1 MQLASKLNPLGSDR
15 RFDRLDLVALAA
27 ILIVAAALR
36 LYGVDWDRGYCYTPH
51 PDERAILS
59 HVVELSLPSVMDLP
73 QLLDADE
80 SPWNPRWFPYGSFP
94 LYLLSMAASAYE
106 SVPGLPLYSPC
117 GDQHDLRA
125 LGRVISA
132 LADVGTVA
140 VVYLLARR
148 MYGRREAVL
157 GSLLVALA
165 VIHIQLS
172 HFFAVDTIATLCAVL
187 AVYFML
193 RVGSDGRMRDSI
205 LAGVFVGLGLATK
218 VSLLP
223 IFLAL
228 ATAHGVYVLGALRS
242 GRGRAPV
249 EGAALAAIAGLAA
262 AMAVSLAVLFVA
274 QPYMFL
280 DWARFSESVTEQS
293 EMVRRIRDYPY
304 TRQYIDT
311 IPYWY
316 QFRQLSTWGL
326 GWPLG
331 LLALAGLAYAAL
343 RGVRPRMGAVY
354 LAAGVAVPAAI
365 LILSSG
371 LPAIVLATAVA
382 SGALLATLAFRSHVS
397 WPAVIVLAWVVPYLL
412 ITGAFD
418 VKFLRYLVP
427 ITPFLVLFG
436 SRMLV
441 AGCDRLGK
449 GRGARPGRIAV
460 AAAAAVVVA
469 VAAFYAVAY
478 TAVYRDEHPGVRLSQ
493 WLNENAEPGSLVLME
508 HWEEGLP
515 DVGGFR
521 FERLPLYETDTET
534 KLRNLS
540 ADLAEADYLV
550 LFSNRLYGT
559 IPRLPE
565 RYPVST
571 EYYRLLF
578 DGGLGYELAEAMSSY
593 PRLAGVSFVDDSLAR
608 TDLATPAAIV
618 AARDAPVVLD
628 LGWADESFSVYDHPL
643 GLVFENVGRL
653 NAEAIRDRILEAAP
667 ADALERPPET
677 RPLGLLM
684 SPGHARSQREGGT
697 WTGIVRAGSWT
708 NDVPVL
714 AWLLAVQCIALVT
727 LPAAMLLFRPL
738 SDRGYLLA
746 KPLGILVVGLIV
758 WLLASLRWMEFG
770 RESVGVAVLSV
781 AAVSAVLLVLRRRE
795 LFDAIRRRWS
805 IFLVGEAVFMA
816 AFLAFV
822 LMRMVNPD
830 LWHSHLGGEK
840 PMDLAYLTAVLKSSY
855 MPPYD
860 PWFSDGY
867 LNYYYM
873 GQFLVAT
880 LIHATGI
887 EPGVAFNLA
896 VALFFALTVAGAFS
910 IVYNLA
916 EGTRLSRLRS
926 GVAAGHVTG
935 SRSAVLAGV
944 AGAFFV
950 AVIGNLDG
958 AIQVGQG
965 MWRVLVEN
973 APFGSFDFWRS
984 SRMMAPDPPGHE
996 ITEFPFFTFLFADL
1010 HAHMIAIP
1018 FTLLALGL
1026 ALALVLGA
1034 KSDRTGSRL
1043 GVSLHEVAV
1052 LAVLATTV
1060 GALRLINAW
1069 DFPTYLLV
1077 GAGAVFLAAYLR
1089 NGGPSLRVLV
1099 EAAVKSGAV
1108 FAVGYLVFLPYHLSY
1123 ETFFASVEPT
1133 TNQTVLWQF
1142 LAISGLFVFVIGSW
1156 AVVELAPTWGP
1167 RLEAVRRWAED
1178 TVAVENDLPE
1188 ADRRRIAALRAFAL
1202 SMAVVVVG
1210 FVVSLV
1216 VAGWIGSTV
1225 PFALGLGLMLL
1236 VIGLRRLAS
1245 TDADAPHLTFALLM
1259 SGAALALVVGLDF
1272 LRVEGD
1278 IDRMNSVFKFYI
1290 QVWVL
1295 LALAAAYLL
1304 WRLADRF
1311 GVSFVGASRGRK
1323 LWAAGLAALVLSG
1336 SVYTVLGTEDRND
1349 VRFEDAPL
1357 TLDGI
1362 AYMASVV
1369 YRDERGDIDL
1379 SADLEGIRWLRENAE
1394 GSPVVLEAS
1403 TPSQYRYRWN
1413 GRISVYTGLP
1423 TIAGWQW
1430 HQEQQRWDYQW
1441 AIRERIQD
1449 IDLIYETTDPEE
1461 ALSLLRKYDVGYV
1474 YVGELERISYPG
1486 GGLKKF
1492 DSELSGDLE
1501 KIEVNDQVTIYRVFD
1516 PERAAVPGAQVQQ
1529 CVVEMPS
1536 ESLADSAVDHRCA
1549 TRSGDSTFKGMR

>member
-27 ILIVAAALR
+27 IVLVAMVLR

-59 HVVELSLPSVMDLP
+59 HVAELSLPSVTNVGV
-73 QLLDADE
+73 LLDADE

-94 LYLLSMAASAYE
+94 LYLLSTAAAAYE
-106 SVPGLPLYSPC
+106 TVPGLPLYSPC
-117 GDQHDLRA
+117 GGGGHDLRA

-140 VVYLLARR
+140 VVYLLGRR
-148 MYGRREAVL
+148 MYGRREAIL
-157 GSLLVALA
+157 ASSLVALA

-193 RVGSDGRMRDSI
+193 RVASGGRLRDSI

-249 EGAALAAIAGLAA
+249 EGPAFAAIAGLAA
-262 AMAVSLAVLFVA
+262 ATAASLAVLFVA

-280 DWARFSESVTEQS
+280 DWSQFSESVSEQS

-304 TRQYIDT
+304 TRQYVDT

-316 QFRQLSTWGL
+316 HFRQLSAWGL

-331 LLALAGLAYAAL
+331 LLAGAGLAYAAL

-354 LAAGVAVPAAI
+354 LAAGVVVPAVI
-365 LILSSG
+365 LMMSGG
-371 LPAIVLATAVA
+371 LPAIVLAMAVGSA
-382 SGALLATLAFRSHVS
+382 ALVATLAFRSHVS

-418 VKFLRYLVP
+418 VKFLRYLLPV
-427 ITPFLVLFG
+427 TPFLVLFG
-436 SRMLV
+436 SRMLI
-441 AGCDRLGK
+441 AGWDRFGR
-449 GRGARPGRIAV
+449 GRGARAARIAV

-469 VAAFYAVAY
+469 GTAFYAFAY
-478 TAVYRDEHPGVRLSQ
+478 TAVYRDEHPGVRLSG
-493 WLNENAEPGSLVLME
+493 WLNDNAQPGSLVLME
-508 HWEEGLP
+508 HWEEGIP
-515 DVGGFR
+515 DVADFR
-521 FERLPLYETDTET
+521 FKRLPLYESDTED
-534 KLRNLS
+534 KLYNLS
-540 ADLAEADYLV
+540 TDLAEADYLV

-578 DGGLGYELAEAMSSY
+578 EGGLGYELAEAMSSY

-608 TDLATPAAIV
+608 TDIARPAAIES
-618 AARDAPVVLD
+618 AREAPIVLD

-643 GLVFENVGRL
+643 GLIFENVGRL
-653 NAEAIRDRILEAAP
+653 DVEAIRSAILEAAP
-667 ADALERPPET
+667 ADALERGPPEA

-684 SPGHARSQREGGT
+684 SPEEARSQREGGT
-697 WTGIVRAGSWT
+697 WTGIVRADSWT
-708 NDVPVL
+708 NDVPTL
-714 AWLLAVQCIALVT
+714 AWLLAVQGIALVT

-758 WLLASLRWMEFG
+758 WLLASLRWIEFG
-770 RESVGVAVLSV
+770 RESVGVAVLLV
-781 AAVSAVLLVLRRRE
+781 AAVSVALLAVRRKE
-795 LFDAIRRRWS
+795 LFDAIRRRWG
-805 IFLVGEAVFMA
+805 IFVVGEAVFVV

-822 LMRMVNPD
+822 LMRMANPD

-840 PMDLAYLTAVLKSSY
+840 PMDLAYLSAVLKSSY

-867 LNYYYM
+867 INYYYM
-873 GQFLVAT
+873 GQFFVAT

-887 EPGVAFNLA
+887 DPGVAFNLA
-896 VALFFALTVAGAFS
+896 VALFFALTAACAFS

-916 EGTRLSRLRS
+916 EGTRQSRIRF
-926 GVAAGHVTG
+926 GGAGGRMTG
-935 SRSAVLAGV
+935 SISPVLAGM

-965 MWRVLVEN
+965 VWRVVVEN
-973 APFGSFDFWRS
+973 ASFGSFDFWRS

-1010 HAHMIAIP
+1010 HAHLMAIP

-1034 KSDRTGSRL
+1034 RRGRGGSRL
-1043 GVSLHEVAV
+1043 GVTLDEAALLAMLGVA
-1052 LAVLATTV
+1052 V
-1060 GALRLINAW
+1060 GALRTINAW
-1069 DFPTYLLV
+1069 DFPTYLLI
-1077 GAGAVFLAAYLR
+1077 GGGAVFLAAYLR
-1089 NGGPSLRVLV
+1089 NGGPSLRVLI
-1099 EAAVKSGAV
+1099 ETAAKSGAV
-1108 FAVGYLVFLPYHLSY
+1108 FLVGYVVFLPYHLSY
-1123 ETFFASVEPT
+1123 ETFFSSVEAT

-1142 LAISGLFVFVIGSW
+1142 LAIAGLFVFVIGSYT
-1156 AVVELAPTWGP
+1156 VVELAPTWGP
-1167 RLEAVRRWAED
+1167 RLEVVRRWAAN

-1210 FVVSLV
+1210 FVVSVV
-1216 VAGWIGSTV
+1216 VAGLVGSTV
-1225 PFALGLGLMLL
+1225 PFALALGLMLM
-1236 VIGLRRLAS
+1236 VVAVRRLGS
-1245 TDADAPHLTFALLM
+1245 TDVDAPHLTFALLM

-1272 LRVEGD
+1272 YRVEGD

-1311 GVSFVGASRGRK
+1311 GVSLAGASRGKK
-1323 LWAAGLAALVLSG
+1323 LWMAGLAALVLG
-1336 SVYTVLGTEDRND
+1336 ASVYTVLGTEARND
-1349 VRFEDAPL
+1349 VRFEDGPL
-1357 TLDGI
+1357 TLDGT
-1362 AYMASVV
+1362 AYMASTV
-1369 YRDERGDIDL
+1369 YRDQRGDIDL
-1379 SADLEGIRWLRENAE
+1379 SADLEGIRWLRENAI

-1441 AIRERIQD
+1441 AIRQRILD
-1449 IDLIYETTDPEE
+1449 IDRIYETTDPAE

-1474 YVGELERISYPG
+1474 YVGELERISYAG

-1492 DSELSGDLE
+1492 DSELSQDLDR
-1501 KIEVNDQVTIYRVFD
+1501 IEVNDYVTIYRVLD
-1516 PERAAVPGAQVQQ
+1516 HSGDAAATGAQAQ
-1529 CVVEMPS
+1529 
-1536 ESLADSAVDHRCA
+1536 
-1549 TRSGDSTFKGMR
+1549 

>member
-15 RFDRLDLVALAA
+15 RFDRLDLVALAV
-27 ILIVAAALR
+27 IVLVAMVLR

-59 HVVELSLPSVMDLP
+59 HVAELSLPSVTNVGV
-73 QLLDADE
+73 LLDADE

-94 LYLLSMAASAYE
+94 LYLLSTAAAAYE
-106 SVPGLPLYSPC
+106 TVPGLPLYSPC
-117 GDQHDLRA
+117 GGGGHDLRA

-140 VVYLLARR
+140 VVYLLGRR
-148 MYGRREAVL
+148 MYGRREAIL
-157 GSLLVALA
+157 ASSLVALA

-193 RVGSDGRMRDSI
+193 RVGSGGRLRDSI

-249 EGAALAAIAGLAA
+249 EGAAFAAIAGLAA
-262 AMAVSLAVLFVA
+262 ATAASLAVLFVA
-274 QPYMFL
+274 QPYLFL
-280 DWARFSESVTEQS
+280 DWSQFSESVSEQS

-304 TRQYIDT
+304 TRQYVDT

-316 QFRQLSTWGL
+316 HFRQLSTWGL

-331 LLALAGLAYAAL
+331 LLAWAGLAYAAL

-354 LAAGVAVPAAI
+354 LAAGVVVPAVI
-365 LILSSG
+365 LMVSGG
-371 LPAIVLATAVA
+371 LPAIVLATAVGSA
-382 SGALLATLAFRSHVS
+382 ALLATLAFRSHVS

-418 VKFLRYLVP
+418 VKFLRYLLPV
-427 ITPFLVLFG
+427 TPFLVLFG
-436 SRMLV
+436 SRMLI
-441 AGCDRLGK
+441 AGWDRFGR
-449 GRGARPGRIAV
+449 GRGARPARIAV

-469 VAAFYAVAY
+469 GTAFYAFAY
-478 TAVYRDEHPGVRLSQ
+478 TAVYRDEHPGVRLSG
-493 WLNENAEPGSLVLME
+493 WLNENAQPGSLVLME

-515 DVGGFR
+515 DVGAFR
-521 FERLPLYETDTET
+521 FKRLPLYESDTED
-534 KLRNLS
+534 KLYNLS
-540 ADLAEADYLV
+540 TDLAEADYLV

-578 DGGLGYELAEAMSSY
+578 EGGLGYELAEAMSSY

-608 TDLATPAAIV
+608 TDIARPAAIESV
-618 AARDAPVVLD
+618 REAPIVLD

-653 NAEAIRDRILEAAP
+653 NAETIRRAILEAAP
-667 ADALERPPET
+667 ADALERGPPEA

-684 SPGHARSQREGGT
+684 SPEEARSQREGGT
-697 WTGIVRAGSWT
+697 WTGIVRADSWT
-708 NDVPVL
+708 NDVPTL
-714 AWLLAVQCIALVT
+714 AWLLAVQGIALVT

-770 RESVGVAVLSV
+770 RESVGVAVLLV
-781 AAVSAVLLVLRRRE
+781 AAVSVALLAVRRKE
-795 LFDAIRRRWS
+795 LFAAIRRRWG
-805 IFLVGEAVFMA
+805 IFVVGEAVFVV

-822 LMRMVNPD
+822 VMRMVNPD

-867 LNYYYM
+867 INYYYM
-873 GQFLVAT
+873 GQFFVAT

-887 EPGVAFNLA
+887 APGVAFNLA
-896 VALFFALTVAGAFS
+896 VALFFALTAAGAFS

-916 EGTRLSRLRS
+916 EGTRLSRLRP
-926 GVAAGHVTG
+926 GGAAGRMTG
-935 SRSAVLAGV
+935 SISPVLAGM

-965 MWRVLVEN
+965 AWRVMVEN
-973 APFGSFDFWRS
+973 ASFGSFDFWRS

-1010 HAHMIAIP
+1010 HAHLMAIP

-1034 KSDRTGSRL
+1034 RRGRGGSRL
-1043 GVSLHEVAV
+1043 GVTLDEAALLAMLGVA
-1052 LAVLATTV
+1052 V
-1060 GALRLINAW
+1060 GALRTINAW
-1069 DFPTYLLV
+1069 DFPTYLLI
-1077 GAGAVFLAAYLR
+1077 GGGAVFLAAYLR
-1089 NGGPSLRVLV
+1089 NGGPSLRVLI
-1099 EAAVKSGAV
+1099 ETAAKSGAV
-1108 FAVGYLVFLPYHLSY
+1108 FLVGYVVFLPYHLSY
-1123 ETFFASVEPT
+1123 ETFFRERRGDDQPDRSLAVPGDRGPVRLRHRLLRGRRAGADVGAASGGG
-1133 TNQTVLWQF
+1133 
-1142 LAISGLFVFVIGSW
+1142 A
-1156 AVVELAPTWGP
+1156 AVGGEHGRRRERPAGGGPAPRRRAAGVRAEHGRRGR
-1167 RLEAVRRWAED
+1167 RLRRVRG
-1178 TVAVENDLPE
+1178 
-1188 ADRRRIAALRAFAL
+1188 RRRIGRQHGAVRARSRAHAAGRGRQAHRLRGGRRPAPDLRAADVRRGPG
-1202 SMAVVVVG
+1202 ARRR
-1210 FVVSLV
+1210 
-1216 VAGWIGSTV
+1216 
-1225 PFALGLGLMLL
+1225 PRLL
-1236 VIGLRRLAS
+1236 QG
-1245 TDADAPHLTFALLM
+1245 
-1259 SGAALALVVGLDF
+1259 
-1272 LRVEGD
+1272 
-1278 IDRMNSVFKFYI
+1278 
-1290 QVWVL
+1290 
-1295 LALAAAYLL
+1295 
-1304 WRLADRF
+1304 
-1311 GVSFVGASRGRK
+1311 RGR
-1323 LWAAGLAALVLSG
+1323 
-1336 SVYTVLGTEDRND
+1336 
-1349 VRFEDAPL
+1349 
-1357 TLDGI
+1357 
-1362 AYMASVV
+1362 
-1369 YRDERGDIDL
+1369 
-1379 SADLEGIRWLRENAE
+1379 
-1394 GSPVVLEAS
+1394 
-1403 TPSQYRYRWN
+1403 
-1413 GRISVYTGLP
+1413 
-1423 TIAGWQW
+1423 
-1430 HQEQQRWDYQW
+1430 
-1441 AIRERIQD
+1441 
-1449 IDLIYETTDPEE
+1449 
-1461 ALSLLRKYDVGYV
+1461 
-1474 YVGELERISYPG
+1474 
-1486 GGLKKF
+1486 
-1492 DSELSGDLE
+1492 
-1501 KIEVNDQVTIYRVFD
+1501 
-1516 PERAAVPGAQVQQ
+1516 
-1529 CVVEMPS
+1529 
-1536 ESLADSAVDHRCA
+1536 HRPHE
-1549 TRSGDSTFKGMR
+1549 

>member
-1 MQLASKLNPLGSDR
+1 MQLASKLNPLGSSR
-15 RFDRLDLVALAA
+15 RFDRLDIIVLAA
-27 ILIVAAALR
+27 IVIVAASLR

-59 HVVELSLPSVMDLP
+59 RVAELSLPSVTNLP

-94 LYLLSMAASAYE
+94 LYLLSTAASVYE
-106 SVPGLPLYSPC
+106 TVPGLPLYSPC
-117 GDQHDLRA
+117 GDGGHDLRA

-140 VVYLLARR
+140 VVYLLGRR
-148 MYGRREAVL
+148 MFGRREAVL
-157 GSLLVALA
+157 ASVLVALA

-172 HFFAVDTIATLCAVL
+172 HFFAVDTIATLCAVAAL
-187 AVYFML
+187 YFML

-205 LAGVFVGLGLATK
+205 LAGVFIGLGLATK

-228 ATAHGVYVLGALRS
+228 ATAHGVYVLGALRE
-242 GRGRAPV
+242 GRGRLLIEDAV
-249 EGAALAAIAGLAA
+249 GTAIAGMAA
-262 AMAVSLAVLFVA
+262 GTAASLAVLFVA

-280 DWARFSESVTEQS
+280 DWAQFSESVSEQS
-293 EMVRRIRDYPY
+293 QMVRRILDYPY
-304 TRQYIDT
+304 TRQYVDT
-311 IPYWY
+311 TPYWY
-316 QFRQLSTWGL
+316 HFQQISTWGL

-331 LLALAGLAYAAL
+331 LLALAGLGYAAL
-343 RGVRPRMGAVY
+343 RCLRPRVGAAY
-354 LAAGVAVPAAI
+354 LAAGLVVPAAI
-365 LILSSG
+365 LVVSNG
-371 LPAIVLATAVA
+371 LPAIVLATGVA
-382 SGALLATLAFRSHVS
+382 SVALLATLAFRSHNS
-397 WPAVIVLAWVVPYLL
+397 WPGVIVLAWVVPYLL

-418 VKFLRYLVP
+418 VKFLRYLLP
-427 ITPFLVLFG
+427 ITPFMVLFG

-441 AGCDRLGK
+441 AAWDRFGR
-449 GRGARPGRIAV
+449 GRGARPARVAV

-469 VAAFYAVAY
+469 GTAFYAFAY
-478 TAVYRDEHPGVRLSQ
+478 TAVYRDEHPGVRLSG
-493 WLNENAEPGSLVLME
+493 WLNENAQPGSLVLME

-515 DVGGFR
+515 DVGAFR
-521 FERLPLYETDTET
+521 FKRLPLYESDTDD
-534 KLRNLS
+534 KLYDLS
-540 ADLAEADYLV
+540 ADMAEADYLV
-550 LFSNRLYGT
+550 FYSNRLYGT

-578 DGGLGYELAEAMSSY
+578 DGGLGYELAEAMPSY

-608 TDLATPAAIV
+608 TDLATPAALES
-618 AARDAPVVLD
+618 ARDTPIVLD

-653 NAEAIRDRILEAAP
+653 DAEAIRSAILEAAP
-667 ADALERPPET
+667 ADALDRRPPGA

-684 SPGHARSQREGGT
+684 SSEQARSQREGGT
-697 WTGIVRAGSWT
+697 WTGIVRADSWT

-714 AWLLAVQCIALVT
+714 AWLLVVQGIALVT

-770 RESVGVAVLSV
+770 RESVGVAVLLV
-781 AAVSAVLLVLRRRE
+781 AAVSAALIAVRRRE
-795 LFDAIRRRWS
+795 LFAAIRRRWG
-805 IFLVGEAVFMA
+805 IFLVGEAVFVV

-822 LMRMVNPD
+822 VMRMVNPD

-840 PMDLAYLTAVLKSSY
+840 PMDLAYLSAVLKSSY

-896 VALFFALTVAGAFS
+896 VALFFALTAAGAFS
-910 IVYNLA
+910 IVYNLV
-916 EGTRLSRLRS
+916 EGTRLSRPSL
-926 GVAAGHVTG
+926 GGAAGRMTG
-935 SRSAVLAGV
+935 GLSPVVVGL

-965 MWRVLVEN
+965 VWRVMVEN

-1010 HAHMIAIP
+1010 HAHLMAIP

-1034 KSDRTGSRL
+1034 RHGRGGSRL
-1043 GVSLHEVAV
+1043 GVGLHEAALLAMLGVA
-1052 LAVLATTV
+1052 V
-1060 GALRLINAW
+1060 GALRTINAW

-1077 GAGAVFLAAYLR
+1077 GAGAVLLAAYFR
-1089 NGGPSLRVLV
+1089 NGGLSLRVLV
-1099 EAAVKSGAV
+1099 EAAVRSGAV
-1108 FAVGYLVFLPYHLSY
+1108 FVVGYLAYLPYHLSY
-1123 ETFFASVEPT
+1123 ETFFASVEAT

-1142 LAISGLFVFVIGSW
+1142 LAIAGLFVFVIGSY
-1156 AVVELAPTWGP
+1156 AVIELAPTWRP
-1167 RLEAVRRWAED
+1167 RLDAARRWAAD
-1178 TVAVENDLPE
+1178 LVAVDNGLPE
-1188 ADRRRIAALRAFAL
+1188 ADRRRIASLRTFAL
-1202 SMAVVVVG
+1202 SVAVVAVG
-1210 FVVSLV
+1210 FVVSVV
-1216 VAGWIGSTV
+1216 VAGLVGSTV
-1225 PFALGLGLMLL
+1225 PFALALGLMLL
-1236 VIGLRRLAS
+1236 VIALRRLGS
-1245 TDADAPHLTFALLM
+1245 SGGDAPYPVFALLM

-1272 LRVEGD
+1272 FRVEGD
-1278 IDRMNSVFKFYI
+1278 IDRMNSVFKFYV

-1311 GVSFVGASRGRK
+1311 GVSLRGASRGRK
-1323 LWAAGLAALVLSG
+1323 LWAAGLVALVLSG
-1336 SVYTVLGTEDRND
+1336 SVYTVLGTRDRND
-1349 VRFEDAPL
+1349 VRFQDGPL
-1357 TLDGI
+1357 TLDGM
-1362 AYMASVV
+1362 AYMAETV
-1369 YRDERGDIDL
+1369 YRDQRGEIDL

-1403 TPSQYRYRWN
+1403 TPSRYRYRWN

-1449 IDLIYETTDPEE
+1449 IDLIYETTDPAE
-1461 ALSLLRKYDVGYV
+1461 ALSLLRKYDVGYI
-1474 YVGELERISYPG
+1474 YVGELEHISYPG

-1501 KIEVNDQVTIYRVFD
+1501 RVEVNEYVTIYRVVD
-1516 PERAAVPGAQVQQ
+1516 
-1529 CVVEMPS
+1529 S
-1536 ESLADSAVDHRCA
+1536 E
-1549 TRSGDSTFKGMR
+1549 

>member
-27 ILIVAAALR
+27 VLIVAAALR

-59 HVVELSLPSVMDLP
+59 HVAELSLPSVMDLP
-73 QLLDADE
+73 RLLDADE

-157 GSLLVALA
+157 ASLLVALA

-172 HFFAVDTIATLCAVL
+172 HFFAVDTIATFLAVL

-193 RVGSDGRMRDSI
+193 RVGSDGRIRDSI
-205 LAGVFVGLGLATK
+205 LAGVFIGLGLATK

-249 EGAALAAIAGLAA
+249 EDAVRSAIAGLAA
-262 AMAVSLAVLFVA
+262 AAAASLAVLFVA

-280 DWARFSESVTEQS
+280 DWAQFSESVTEQS

-304 TRQYIDT
+304 TRQYVDT

-316 QFRQLSTWGL
+316 HFRQLATWGL

-331 LLALAGLAYAAL
+331 LIALAGLGYAAL
-343 RGVRPRMGAVY
+343 RGVRLRMGAAY
-354 LAAGVAVPAAI
+354 LLAGVAVPAAV
-365 LILSSG
+365 LMLSNG
-371 LPAIVLATAVA
+371 LPAIVLATAVGSA
-382 SGALLATLAFRSHVS
+382 ALLATLAFRAHSS

-418 VKFLRYLVP
+418 VKFLRYLLP

-436 SRMLV
+436 SRMLI
-441 AGCDRLGK
+441 AGWDRL
-449 GRGARPGRIAV
+449 GRGARPARIAV

-469 VAAFYAVAY
+469 GTAFYAFAY
-478 TAVYRDEHPGVRLSQ
+478 TAVYRDEHPGVRLSG
-493 WLNENAEPGSLVLME
+493 WLNENAQPGSLVLME

-515 DVGGFR
+515 DVASFR
-521 FERLPLYETDTET
+521 FERLPLYEADTED
-534 KLRNLS
+534 KLRNVS

-618 AARDAPVVLD
+618 AARDAPIVLD

-643 GLVFENVGRL
+643 GLVFENVARL
-653 NAEAIRDRILEAAP
+653 DAEAIRGAILEAAP
-667 ADALERPPET
+667 PDALDRGPPEA

-684 SPGHARSQREGGT
+684 SPEEARSQRKGGT
-697 WTGIVRAGSWT
+697 WTGIVRSGSWT
-708 NDVPVL
+708 NDVPTL
-714 AWLLAVQCIALVT
+714 AWLLAVQGIALVT

-746 KPLGILVVGLIV
+746 KPLGILIVGLIV

-770 RESVGVAVLSV
+770 RESVGVAMLLV
-781 AAVSAVLLVLRRRE
+781 AAVSAALLAARRKE
-795 LFDAIRRRWS
+795 LFAAIRRRWR
-805 IFLVGEAVFMA
+805 IFLVGEAVFVV

-822 LMRMVNPD
+822 LLRMANPD

-840 PMDLAYLTAVLKSSY
+840 PMDLAYLSAVLKSSY

-867 LNYYYM
+867 INYYYM

-896 VALFFALTVAGAFS
+896 VALFFALTAAGAFS

-926 GVAAGHVTG
+926 RVVGGHMTG
-935 SRSAVLAGV
+935 SRSAVVAGLAGV
-944 AGAFFV
+944 FFV
-950 AVIGNLDG
+950 AVVGNLDG

-965 MWRVLVEN
+965 AWRVMVEN

-1010 HAHMIAIP
+1010 HAHLMAIP

-1034 KSDRTGSRL
+1034 RRGRGGSRL
-1043 GVSLHEVAV
+1043 GVSLGEAALLAMLGVA
-1052 LAVLATTV
+1052 V
-1060 GALRLINAW
+1060 GALRSINAW
-1069 DFPTYLLV
+1069 DFPTYLLI
-1077 GAGAVFLAAYLR
+1077 GGGAVFLAAQFR

-1108 FAVGYLVFLPYHLSY
+1108 FLVGYIVFLPYHLSY

-1142 LAISGLFVFVIGSW
+1142 LAIGGLFVFVIGSY

-1167 RLEAVRRWAED
+1167 RLEALRRWAAD
-1178 TVAVENDLPE
+1178 AVAVENDLPE

-1236 VIGLRRLAS
+1236 VVGVRRLGS
-1245 TDADAPHLTFALLM
+1245 MDPDAPHLAFALLM

-1272 LRVEGD
+1272 YRVEGD

-1311 GVSFVGASRGRK
+1311 GVSLAGASRGRK
-1323 LWAAGLAALVLSG
+1323 LWMAGLAALVISG
-1336 SVYTVLGTEDRND
+1336 SVYTVLGTEARND
-1349 VRFEDAPL
+1349 VRFEDGPL
-1357 TLDGI
+1357 TLDGM
-1362 AYMASVV
+1362 AYMSNTV

-1379 SADLEGIRWLRENAE
+1379 SADLEGIRWLRENAD

-1403 TPSQYRYRWN
+1403 TPSRYRYRWN

-1492 DSELSGDLE
+1492 DSELSGDLDR
-1501 KIEVNDQVTIYRVFD
+1501 IEVNEHVTIYRVLED
-1516 PERAAVPGAQVQQ
+1516 G
-1529 CVVEMPS
+1529 
-1536 ESLADSAVDHRCA
+1536 
-1549 TRSGDSTFKGMR
+1549 G